1 MPPPAP
7 AADAGGRKAAHM
19 QAEWFASWFDSPHYH
34 RLYAHRNDVEAARFI
49 DALIARLRP
58 RDDSRVLDLGCGAGR
73 HSRQLAS
80 KGYDTT
86 GIDLSASSIAEA
98 RKTQRPGLRFRRQ
111 DMRLAF
117 GRRTFDYVFNL
128 FTSFGY
134 FELDGDHE
142 AVVRNV
148 AASLKEGGRLVLDYL
163 NLPYAEQHLAPY
175 EERRID
181 GVVYRIARWVDHRFL
196 VKRIVIDEGG
206 EEPRAQHVERVA
218 RFTLGDFDRLLALG
232 GLAIEAVYGDYG
244 LGAYDATTS
253 PRLIMVAR
261 KSSGRLLPRQ
271 VFADATDR
279 LGRDT
284 QV

>member
-1 MPPPAP
+1 
-7 AADAGGRKAAHM
+7 M

-34 RLYAHRNDVEAARFI
+34 RLYAYRNEVEAAGFI
-49 DALIARLRP
+49 DALLGRLRP
-58 RDDSRVLDLGCGAGR
+58 SEGSRVLDLGCGAGR
-73 HSRQLAS
+73 HSRHLAS
-80 KGYDTT
+80 KGFDTT

-98 RKTQRPGLRFRRQ
+98 RKTQLPRLRFRRQ

-134 FELDGDHE
+134 FERDGDHE
-142 AVVRNV
+142 AVVRNI

-163 NLPYAEQHLAPY
+163 NVPYAEQHLAPY
-175 EERRID
+175 EEQSID
-181 GVVYRIARWVDHRFL
+181 GIVYRIARWVDHRFL
-196 VKRIVIDEGG
+196 VKRIVIDDGQG
-206 EEPRAQHVERVA
+206 ARAQHVERVA

-232 GLAIEAVYGDYG
+232 GLAIEAVYGDYR

-253 PRLIMVAR
+253 PRLIVVAR

-271 VFADATDR
+271 LFANATDG

>member
-1 MPPPAP
+1 
-7 AADAGGRKAAHM
+7 M

-34 RLYAHRNDVEAARFI
+34 KLYAYRNETEAATFI
-49 DALIARLRP
+49 DALVGRLRP
-58 RDDSRVLDLGCGAGR
+58 REGSRVLDLGCGAGR
-73 HSRQLAS
+73 HSKYLAS
-80 KGYDTT
+80 KGFDTT
-86 GIDLSASSIAEA
+86 GIDLSEGSIAEA
-98 RKTQRPGLRFRRQ
+98 RRTQRPRLRFRRQ

-134 FELDGDHE
+134 FEADGDHE
-142 AVVRNV
+142 AVVRNI

-175 EERRID
+175 EERTID
-181 GVVYRIARWVDHRFL
+181 GVVYRITRSIERRFL
-196 VKRIVIDEGG
+196 VKRIVIDDGG
-206 EEPRAQHVERVA
+206 QGPRAQHVERVA

-232 GLAIEAVYGDYG
+232 GLAIEAVYGDYR

-261 KSSGRLLPRQ
+261 KTTGRLLPRQ
-271 VFADATDR
+271 VFADAADG